1 MKNKETFLERTIN
14 NGKTAMNKWE
24 LSKQRKFESQERKKR
39 MRQEIQI
46 AESYLESDNKEKF
59 YQILNGVKQDY
70 KELKLNLTLK
80 EEVYNHFDNL
90 LLLKVEYLRVNF
102 MNRNFEEEILGIFYI
117 SPKGS
122 RAEQKILDTWLI
134 MRVKYRNMKREGY

>member
-1 MKNKETFLERTIN
+1 MDAFIDIEGIINNMERT
-14 NGKTAMNKWE
+14 MNKRE
-24 LSKQRKFESQERKKR
+24 LSKQKNFESKERKKR
-39 MRQEIQI
+39 MAWQFLLAQ
-46 AESYLESDNKEKF
+46 SFLKSNDKEKF
-59 YQILNGVKQDY
+59 YQILNEVKQDY
-70 KELKLNLTLK
+70 KELKSNSTLK